1 MKMKF
6 ATKIIAACAIAAC
19 GNGLFAQTSVP
30 VEPRNVVQL
39 ASNGSVDVQQDLLTL
54 TLAASKE
61 GSDPAAVQSQLRQAL
76 DTALAEA
83 KKTAQPGA
91 MEVRTGAFGLQPR
104 YGREGKI
111 NGWIGTAELVLEGK
125 DFGRIGTTA
134 GKIQT
139 LTISNAAFSLS
150 RELRNTTEAQA
161 QALAIDGF
169 KARALEIAHGF
180 GFGTYT
186 LREVSVNANDQ
197 GYSPRPRMMAMEMKA
212 MAADAPVPMEA
223 GKSAVVVNVSGSV
236 QLK

>member
-1 MKMKF
+1 M
-6 ATKIIAACAIAAC
+6 AVCA
-19 GNGLFAQTSVP
+19 NGLLAQTVVP
-30 VEPRNVVQL
+30 MEPHNVVQL

-54 TLAASKE
+54 TLGTSKE
-61 GSDPAAVQSQLRQAL
+61 GSDPAAVQSQLRLAL
-76 DTALAEA
+76 ESALAEA
-83 KKTAQPGA
+83 KKTAQPAA

-139 LTISNAAFSLS
+139 LTISHAAFSLS
-150 RELRNTTEAQA
+150 RELRNKTEAEA
-161 QALAIDGF
+161 QALAIDRF

-180 GFGTYT
+180 GFGAYT

-197 GYSPRPRMMAMEMKA
+197 GYSPRPRMVAMEMKA